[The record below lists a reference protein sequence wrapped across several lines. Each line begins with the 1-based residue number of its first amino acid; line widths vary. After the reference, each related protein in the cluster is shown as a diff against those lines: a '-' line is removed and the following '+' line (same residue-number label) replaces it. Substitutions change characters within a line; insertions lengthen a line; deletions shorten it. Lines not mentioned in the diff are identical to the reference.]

1 MKEKREGI
9 DMYYKKFKTEYISAL
24 GMGSLRLPMEKEN
37 PDRIDRKEAQ
47 KVIDQALAS
56 GINYIDTAYTY
67 QNGDSERF
75 LGEAL
80 SKYPRDSYYLAT
92 KFYAATNT
100 DIKTVFEEQLKHLRT
115 DYFDFYLLHSMDEN
129 FISAYMDREKDYLGY
144 LLEQKKAGRIR
155 YLGFSSH
162 AAPDTLE
169 RFLNWYD
176 GFDMAL
182 IQVNYLDWTLLD
194 AKRQYE
200 ILVSHEIPV
209 WVMEPLK
216 GGRLATLN
224 QRAADVLKKAAPER
238 SLSSWGFRFL
248 MGLDHVHTVLSGMST
263 VEQVL
268 DNCTTF
274 ENLNPL
280 SKTEQDVLWKAA
292 EEFLKDLGV
301 PCSGC
306 RYCCPVCPA
315 GLDIPLLIK
324 GYNEHRISGQTWR
337 IAGLDHAAGPE
348 QCLKCGTCRKHCP
361 QKIDIPGTMQ
371 DFAARLKSDI

>member
-1 MKEKREGI
+1 MKEKSEGV
-9 DMYYKKFKTEYISAL
+9 DMYYKKFKTEHISAL
-24 GMGSLRLPMEKEN
+24 GMGALRLPMEKEN
-37 PDRIDRKEAQ
+37 PERIDRKEAQ

-80 SKYPRDSYYLAT
+80 SKYSRDSYYLAT
-92 KFYAATNT
+92 KFYAAANT
-100 DIKTVFEEQLKHLRT
+100 DIKTVFEEQLKRLRT
-115 DYFDFYLLHSMDEN
+115 DYFDFYLLHSMDAN

-169 RFLNWYD
+169 RFLDWYD

-182 IQVNYLDWTLLD
+182 IQVNYLDWALLD

-200 ILVSHEIPV
+200 ILVSHGIPV

-224 QRAADVLKKAAPER
+224 QRAADILKTAAPER

-280 SKTEQDVLWKAA
+280 SETEQDVLWKAA
-292 EEFLKDLGV
+292 EEFLKDLGI

-337 IAGLDHAAGPE
+337 IASLDHAAGPE
-348 QCLKCGTCRKHCP
+348 QCLKCGACRKYCP
-361 QKIDIPGTMQ
+361 QKIDIPGTLQ
-371 DFAARLKSDI
+371 DFTARLKSDI

>member
-1 MKEKREGI
+1 
-9 DMYYKKFKTEYISAL
+9 
-24 GMGSLRLPMEKEN
+24 
-37 PDRIDRKEAQ
+37 
-47 KVIDQALAS
+47 
-56 GINYIDTAYTY
+56 
-67 QNGDSERF
+67 
-75 LGEAL
+75 
-80 SKYPRDSYYLAT
+80 
-92 KFYAATNT
+92 
-100 DIKTVFEEQLKHLRT
+100 
-115 DYFDFYLLHSMDEN
+115 MDEN

-224 QRAADVLKKAAPER
+224 QRAADILKAAAPER

-280 SKTEQDVLWKAA
+280 SEMEQDVLWKAA

-315 GLDIPLLIK
+315 GLDIP
-324 GYNEHRISGQTWR
+324 
-337 IAGLDHAAGPE
+337 
-348 QCLKCGTCRKHCP
+348 GTL
-361 QKIDIPGTMQ
+361 Q
-371 DFAARLKSDI
+371 DFAARLQSDT

>member
-1 MKEKREGI
+1 MKEKYE
-9 DMYYKKFKTEYISAL
+9 
-24 GMGSLRLPMEKEN
+24 
-37 PDRIDRKEAQ
+37 
-47 KVIDQALAS
+47 
-56 GINYIDTAYTY
+56 
-67 QNGDSERF
+67 
-75 LGEAL
+75 GEAL

-92 KFYAATNT
+92 KFYAAANT
-100 DIKTVFEEQLKHLRT
+100 DIKTVFEEQLKRLRT
-115 DYFDFYLLHSMDEN
+115 
-129 FISAYMDREKDYLGY
+129 DYLGY

-169 RFLNWYD
+169 RFLDWYD

-200 ILVSHEIPV
+200 ILVSHEISV

-224 QRAADVLKKAAPER
+224 QRAADILKAAALER

-280 SKTEQDVLWKAA
+280 SETDQNNA
-292 EEFLKDLGV
+292 
-301 PCSGC
+301 
-306 RYCCPVCPA
+306 
-315 GLDIPLLIK
+315 
-324 GYNEHRISGQTWR
+324 
-337 IAGLDHAAGPE
+337 
-348 QCLKCGTCRKHCP
+348 
-361 QKIDIPGTMQ
+361 
-371 DFAARLKSDI
+371 